1 MALEF
6 KVLYLIDSHLTLIPL
21 FAIRKRLV
29 KSRNEP
35 IAVTAKISVLE
46 ILSKLHNSIDVPE
59 LEQVILGNTRRLFS

>member
-1 MALEF
+1 MALAF
-6 KVLYLIDSHLTLIPL
+6 KVLSLIDSHLTLILL

-35 IAVTAKISVLE
+35 IAVISVLE
-46 ILSKLHNSIDVPE
+46 ILSKLHNIDVPE